1 MEQTVARM
9 RMVALVHRRAH
20 HKKRKL
26 MIVQRI
32 VSAGGKDKPSSALES
47 RPCSTDSS
55 CGNCCNFVEFT
66 SKLLS
71 GQNMSSKDQSLL
83 YEPIKELDI
92 TLNQVCKSCRNPHS
106 FDVDDIRFLGT
117 YGKNINDLDKYSE
130 AKSKLDLPK
139 ED

>member
-1 MEQTVARM
+1 MYVVVLYEQ
-9 RMVALVHRRAH
+9 
-20 HKKRKL
+20 
-26 MIVQRI
+26 
-32 VSAGGKDKPSSALES
+32 KDKPSSALES

-92 TLNQVCKSCRNPHS
+92 TLNQIDAGVS
-106 FDVDDIRFLGT
+106 VDIISGVNDPVTLHYLNRF
-117 YGKNINDLDKYSE
+117 
-130 AKSKLDLPK
+130 ASKLS
-139 ED
+139 